1 VKVRIL
7 NFEEALRMYP
17 VKAFYDYDNETIH
30 IPDKDAMWNIVFLHE
45 YIHHLRRDKFTLKF
59 EANFIFVFFFI
70 LSLAV
75 LSVFLF
81 QPLIFVAPVLLFL
94 FAFCYVYEEYYV
106 QKKLIK
112 ELNVNVE
119 EILHKETVEEDAGL
133 P

>member
-1 VKVRIL
+1 MVKIRIL

-45 YIHHLRRDKFTLKF
+45 YVHHLRRDKFTLKF
-59 EANFIFVFFFI
+59 EANFVYVLFVI
-70 LSLAV
+70 LGCVVLSL
-75 LSVFLF
+75 LF
-81 QPLIFVAPVLLFL
+81 PFVIYACPVLLFT

-112 ELNVNVE
+112 ELNGNVE

-133 P
+133 